1 MQTGESLVATY
12 FFDTRDNAE
21 FVEDDFG
28 IEFDNLEAVKVEAA
42 RALAELAR
50 DVIPGSLKR
59 ILTVEVRD
67 RQGPVLKAV
76 MTFEAVLLRQ
86 VVGQTAVPISPD

>member
-12 FFDTRDNAE
+12 FFDTRDNDE

-28 IEFDNLEAVKVEAA
+28 IEVDNLEAVKVEAA

-59 ILTVEVRD
+59 ILAVEVRD
-67 RQGPVLKAV
+67 EQGPVLKAV
-76 MTFEAVLLRQ
+76 MTFVAVLIRP
-86 VVGQTAVPISPD
+86 VERQTAVPVSPH

>member
-1 MQTGESLVATY
+1 MATY
-12 FFDTRDNAE
+12 FFDTRDNDE
-21 FVEDDFG
+21 FVEDDLG
-28 IEFDNLEAVKVEAA
+28 IEFDDLEAVKFEAA

-76 MTFEAVLLRQ
+76 MTFEAVVLRP
-86 VVGQTAVPISPD
+86 VESQTIPNISPD